1 MTQLVEYINP
11 PGAAPAQGLY
21 SHVAKTTGSEL
32 YFIAGQL
39 AVDLDGNVVG
49 AGNFEAQFKQV
60 FANLAYTLSSLDL
73 TFNHIVEFTTFFVHS
88 QDIDTFM
95 RLRAEHFPTWF
106 HGSTYAP
113 NTICVI
119 DRLVKEAFLFE
130 VKAIA
135 AR

>member
-1 MTQLVEYINP
+1 MFKNLHFTLD
-11 PGAAPAQGLY
+11 ALGL
-21 SHVAKTTGSEL
+21 KFL
-32 YFIAGQL
+32 
-39 AVDLDGNVVG
+39 N
-49 AGNFEAQFKQV
+49 
-60 FANLAYTLSSLDL
+60 
-73 TFNHIVEFTTFFVHS
+73 IVEFTTFFVHS

-95 RLRAEHFPTWF
+95 RLRAEHFPRWF
-106 HGSTYAP
+106 EGSAFAP